1 MNVNRSALGLLL
13 LLAPLVGCKPDAQTA
28 GLEPT
33 IRPVLSV
40 KAEMRDSQRHGPF
53 AGSIQPRY
61 STDLSF
67 RVFGRMVARPV
78 NVGSIVTRGQELA
91 SLDPAVQALLVRD
104 QKAAVAGA
112 RAQLANAE
120 AEEARQRPLF
130 ERNITPQAQFDLIV
144 QNRETAAANL
154 LRAESALRRA
164 EDALSFT
171 QLHADF
177 AGVVTAVHLDP
188 GQIVNA
194 GQKIVTIARPEVR
207 EAVIAV
213 PSGLADQLAA
223 GTTFDMLVELDNT
236 VKMKAAAVRSVD
248 PTADP
253 VTRTRIVYL
262 TLQDPPDGFRL
273 GITIS
278 VTMIRPVGPRV
289 DLPATAL
296 LEKDGKT
303 QVWVV
308 DPASSKVTLRDA
320 TLLGRDDGAIAVKSG
335 IAAGERVVTVGVH
348 SLKEG
353 ELVKLAAAGQGGA
366 E

>member
-1 MNVNRSALGLLL
+1 MSVNRAFWLLL
-13 LLAPLVGCKPDAQTA
+13 VLAPLAGCKPEAETA
-28 GLEPT
+28 GLDAT

-40 KAEMRDSQRHGPF
+40 KAEVRDSQRYGPF

-61 STDLSF
+61 STDVSF
-67 RVFGRMVARPV
+67 RVFGRMVARRV
-78 NVGSIVTRGQELA
+78 NVGSIIAQGEELA

-112 RAQLANAE
+112 RAQLANAA

-188 GQIVNA
+188 GQVVNA
-194 GQKIVTIARPEVR
+194 GQKIVTIAGPEVR

-223 GTTFDMLVELDNT
+223 GESFDMLVDLDGT
-236 VKMKAAAVRSVD
+236 VKLKAAAVHSVD
-248 PTADP
+248 PTADL
-253 VTRTRIVYL
+253 VTRTRIAYL
-262 TLQDPPDGFRL
+262 TLQDPPDAFRL
-273 GITIS
+273 GITIA
-278 VTMIRPVGPRV
+278 VTMTRSVAPRV

-303 QVWVV
+303 QVWIV
-308 DPASSKVTLRDA
+308 DPASSKVALRDV
-320 TLLGRDDGAIAVKSG
+320 TLLGRDQGSIAVRSG

-353 ELVKLAAAGQGGA
+353 ELVKLAADGQGSA
-366 E
+366 R